1 MGSEE
6 GELALEVGEVPAF
19 GGGAAY
25 GRCYGRG
32 ELVDPDALTYIVRDT
47 LPDSSYRIL
56 PPSSLPCRCC
66 PPIGCLVT

>member
-1 MGSEE
+1 MGYEE
-6 GELALEVGEVPAF
+6 GELALEAGEAAAAF

-32 ELVDPDALTYIVRDT
+32 ELADPDALTYIVRHT
-47 LPDSSYRIL
+47 LSDSSYRI
-56 PPSSLPCRCC
+56 PHIPCCCC